1 MDGLSTLQEKI
12 EAASRR
18 IDRSTSEMLTVL
30 EDEMAEGD
38 YEALEHAARARVEGF
53 VSDDSR

>member
-1 MDGLSTLQEKI
+1 MDRSRTLQEQI

-38 YEALEHAARARVEGF
+38 YEALEHAARARVDGF
-53 VSDDSR
+53 GSDDSW

>member
-1 MDGLSTLQEKI
+1 MDGLSTLREQI

-18 IDRSTSEMLTVL
+18 LDRSTSEMLTVL

-38 YEALEHAARARVEGF
+38 
-53 VSDDSR
+53 